1 MKLRIDLISMWEAG
15 MIFQGSSGAVGQP
28 AGPDAL
34 RRGRR
39 PGSASWNA
47 IHRAECASR
56 PLRLLAAQPHLRSA
70 GDGKWSIPRRHGV
83 LQADGM
89 VLDGTSPEALQFGSG
104 PSRPWRANENSQVA
118 LAGVV
123 PAVV

>member
-1 MKLRIDLISMWEAG
+1 MKLRIDLISMCDAG
-15 MIFQGSSGAVGQP
+15 MIFQA
-28 AGPDAL
+28 AL
-34 RRGRR
+34 QGLF
-39 PGSASWNA
+39 A
-47 IHRAECASR
+47 C
-56 PLRLLAAQPHLRSA
+56 QPHSLTCVQRVTES
-70 GDGKWSIPRRHGV
+70 GPSPDV

-118 LAGVV
+118 LVCVV